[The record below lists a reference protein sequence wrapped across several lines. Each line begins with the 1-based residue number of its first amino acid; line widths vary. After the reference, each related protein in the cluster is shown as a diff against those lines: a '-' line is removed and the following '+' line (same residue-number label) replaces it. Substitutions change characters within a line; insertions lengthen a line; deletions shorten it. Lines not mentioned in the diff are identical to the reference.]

1 MQFQK
6 KFFKVIISLFVVIFT
21 FSACSTTKNASNNNL
36 KNNQNVIKVNYID
49 VGQGDSE
56 LIQVNGKNLLIDA
69 GPNESIDKLM
79 SYLSKQDIKKI
90 DYVIATHPDEDHI
103 GGMSSVI
110 KKYDIGEFYAPKK
123 LTNTRTFENMVTA
136 LKSKNLKINVGKAGI
151 DLDLGKNV
159 TCQMLAPN
167 NDKYK
172 DTNNYSIV
180 IKITYGES
188 KFLFTGD
195 AEKISET
202 EMLSKNLDLSAD
214 VLKVGHHGSTSSSS
228 NEFLDK
234 VNPKIAVISC
244 GKNNKYG
251 HPHSETLTKL
261 KNRKVQ
267 IYRTDVDGSI
277 VLLSD
282 GKKIAKQ

>member
-6 KFFKVIISLFVVIFT
+6 KFFKIIISLFVVIFT
-21 FSACSTTKNASNNNL
+21 FSACSTTKNASNNPI

-79 SYLSKQDIKKI
+79 SYLSKQNIKKI

-136 LKSKNLKINVGKAGI
+136 LKSKNLKINAGKAGM

-180 IKITYGES
+180 LKITYGES

-202 EMLSKNLDLSAD
+202 EMLSKNFDLSAD

-228 NEFLDK
+228 KEFLDK

-251 HPHSETLTKL
+251 HPHSQTLTQL
-261 KNRKVQ
+261 KNRKAQ

>member
-1 MQFQK
+1 MQHYK
-6 KFFKVIISLFVVIFT
+6 KLFKVIIPLFIAIFT
-21 FSACSTTKNASNNNL
+21 FTACNNSKNAVNNPT
-36 KNNQNVIKVNYID
+36 QNTQNIIKVNYID

-79 SYLSKQDIKKI
+79 NYLSKQNIKKL
-90 DYVIATHPDEDHI
+90 DYIVATHPDEDHI

-123 LTNTRTFENMVTA
+123 LANTRTFENMATA
-136 LKSKNLKINVGKAGI
+136 LKSKSLKINAGKAGI
-151 DLDLGKNV
+151 NLDLGNNI
-159 TCQMLAPN
+159 TCEMLAPN
-167 NDKYK
+167 SDKYK

-195 AEKISET
+195 AERISET
-202 EMLSKNLDLSAD
+202 EMLNKNLDLSAD
-214 VLKVGHHGSTSSSS
+214 VLKVGHHGSSSSSS
-228 NEFLDK
+228 NEFLNK
-234 VNPKIAVISC
+234 VNPKIAIISC
-244 GKNNKYG
+244 GKDNKYG
-251 HPHSETLTKL
+251 HPHHETVTKL

-277 VLLSD
+277 VLISD

>member
-6 KFFKVIISLFVVIFT
+6 KFFKVIVSLFVIIFT
-21 FSACSTTKNASNNNL
+21 FSACSDTKNVSNNPIKSNE
-36 KNNQNVIKVNYID
+36 NIIKVNYID
-49 VGQGDSE
+49 IGQGDSQ

-79 SYLSKQDIKKI
+79 NYLSKQNIKKL

-136 LKSKNLKINVGKAGI
+136 LKSKNLKINAGKAGMN
-151 DLDLGKNV
+151 LNLGKNV

-180 IKITYGES
+180 VKITYGES

-202 EMLSKNLDLSAD
+202 EMLSKNFDLSAD
-214 VLKVGHHGSTSSSS
+214 VLKVGHHGSSSSS
-228 NEFLDK
+228 SKEFLDK
-234 VNPKIAVISC
+234 VNPKIAIISC

-251 HPHSETLTKL
+251 HPHHEILTQL

>member
-1 MQFQK
+1 MQFHK
-6 KFFKVIISLFVVIFT
+6 KFFKVIISLFIIMLT
-21 FSACSTTKNASNNNL
+21 FSACSSTKNATNNPV
-36 KNNQNVIKVNYID
+36 KNNQNIIKVNYID
-49 VGQGDSE
+49 VGQGDSA

-79 SYLSKQDIKKI
+79 NYLSKQNIKKL

-110 KKYDIGEFYAPKK
+110 KKYDVGEFYAPKK
-123 LTNTRTFENMVTA
+123 LANTRTFENMVTA
-136 LKSKNLKINVGKAGI
+136 LKNKNLKINAGKAGM
-151 DLDLGKNV
+151 DLNLGKNV

-172 DTNNYSIV
+172 DSNNYSIV
-180 IKITYGES
+180 VKITYGES

-202 EMLSKNLDLSAD
+202 EMLAKNFDLSAD
-214 VLKVGHHGSTSSSS
+214 VLKVGHHGSSSSS
-228 NEFLDK
+228 SKEFLDK

-251 HPHSETLTKL
+251 HPHRETLTEL

-277 VLLSD
+277 VLVSD